1 MINLRQ
7 LFQGLIVSCQ
17 ADKGNP
23 LRDPM
28 IMAALATIAEE
39 NGAVAI
45 RANSPDDITVIKS
58 TVEIPVIGIYKKI
71 YAGSDVYITPTVEDA
86 RVIAEAGAD
95 IIALD
100 ATNRV
105 RPNNLSLEAL
115 ISECKEGL
123 KLQVMADIST
133 FKEAV
138 KAEEF
143 GADLISTTLSGYTDY
158 SPKMDMPDFDLIKKI
173 SSSLSIPVV
182 AEGRISSP
190 SQAKRAIELGAFA
203 VVVGSAI
210 TRPGWIISQYISRMN
225 QDEYNPTQ

>member
-1 MINLRQ
+1 
-7 LFQGLIVSCQ
+7 
-17 ADKGNP
+17 
-23 LRDPM
+23 
-28 IMAALATIAEE
+28 
-39 NGAVAI
+39 
-45 RANSPDDITVIKS
+45 
-58 TVEIPVIGIYKKI
+58 
-71 YAGSDVYITPTVEDA
+71 
-86 RVIAEAGAD
+86 
-95 IIALD
+95 
-100 ATNRV
+100 
-105 RPNNLSLEAL
+105 
-115 ISECKEGL
+115 
-123 KLQVMADIST
+123 MADIST